1 MPVAGGLWKMISLPL
16 MGARGFSTL
25 EELECLS
32 VGLTDL
38 HLHS

>member
-1 MPVAGGLWKMISLPL
+1 MAGGLWRMISPL
-16 MGARGFSTL
+16 LMVDHGFSTL

-32 VGLTDL
+32 VVLMDL